1 MGRRLFAAFFFYVQ
15 SVVLATSKALL
26 TLDRGFYDF
35 DFFALLIKQNTVLIT
50 RAFFVVAKTLMD
62 TNKAK
67 DYVIFLG
74 MGQNNT
80 PVLKLRLMEVRF
92 GKT

>member
-1 MGRRLFAAFFFYVQ
+1 
-15 SVVLATSKALL
+15 VLATSKALL

-50 RAFFVVAKTLMD
+50 RPKKNAFFVVAKTLMN